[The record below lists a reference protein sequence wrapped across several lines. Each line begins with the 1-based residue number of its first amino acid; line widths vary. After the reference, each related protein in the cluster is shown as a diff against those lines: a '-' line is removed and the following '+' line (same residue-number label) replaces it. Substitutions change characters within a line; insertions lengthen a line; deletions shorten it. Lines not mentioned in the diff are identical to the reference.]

1 MLYIQ
6 KENCPADLQA
16 DIDRLT
22 GGSRWASFAE
32 VPSTGEA
39 HAIRKNYFDKLN
51 KSRVREA
58 LIAEQHGL
66 CAYCM
71 CRIKNSGNS
80 TTIEHFVPLSR
91 SKAGAMNYQN
101 WLAVCKGGQNIKKPE
116 GEKRI
121 ICCDA
126 KKSNTIATLT
136 PLDRDHMA
144 HIAYYDDGTIYFSAV
159 SHPDYLRFCQDLNS
173 TYGLNGKMDPKTNR
187 SQKDTTSGIVKQRK
201 DTYNALFDELMRL
214 ESAGD
219 LTAELLTRYRRSL
232 LSDPEWE
239 PFLGVKLYVLDM
251 FLEILNPS
259 AT

>member
-6 KENCPADLQA
+6 QETCPPEIREELDHKTGKAEWQRFSDPPSPKEAQ
-16 DIDRLT
+16 
-22 GGSRWASFAE
+22 
-32 VPSTGEA
+32 
-39 HAIRKNYFDKLN
+39 AIRKNYFDKLN

-71 CRIKNSGNS
+71 CQIKNSGNS
-80 TTIEHFVPLSR
+80 TTIEHFIPLSK

-136 PLDRDHMA
+136 PLDREYMA
-144 HIAYYDDGTIYFSAV
+144 HIAYYDDGTIYYSAV
-159 SHPDYLRFCQDLNS
+159 SHPDYHRFCQDLNS

-201 DTYNALFDELMRL
+201 DTYNAMFDELMRL
-214 ESAGD
+214 ESTGD
-219 LTAELLTRYRRSL
+219 LTLDLLNRFRRSL

-251 FLEILNPS
+251 FLEILNPD